1 MRDHRGTLS
10 YMARRRFFVDAV
22 HNGRALLTG
31 DDAKHLRQVLRAEA
45 GQRYELCDNESVYLG
60 EIEGFTRDQVS
71 FRVLERLADEALPV
85 RLHLYLALIKFDR
98 LEWAVEKATELGVER
113 IVPVETA
120 RSEKGLERAAAKRI
134 ERWRK
139 IVRESAQQSRRGRLP
154 EVADPVSFAKALEA
168 DGLRLFLDEQ
178 PGVQPLL
185 SILPTERRA
194 SDLVSILA
202 GPEGGWTDA
211 ERAQALAAGWMP
223 AGLGHLILR
232 AETAALAGLALVSGA
247 WSAQVMV

>member
-1 MRDHRGTLS
+1 
-10 YMARRRFFVDAV
+10 MARRRFFVDTV
-22 HNGRALLTG
+22 HSGRALLTG

-45 GQRYELCDNESVYLG
+45 GQRYELSDNESVYLG
-60 EIEGFTRDQVS
+60 EIESFTRDQVS
-71 FRVLERLADEALPV
+71 FLILERLEDEALPL

-139 IVRESAQQSRRGRLP
+139 IARESAQQSRRGRIP
-154 EVADPVSFAKALEA
+154 EIADPASFADALQA

-185 SILPTERRA
+185 SVLPAERRS
-194 SDLVSILA
+194 SDIVSLLA

-211 ERAQALAAGWMP
+211 ERSQATAAGWT
-223 AGLGHLILR
+223 ASGLGPLILR
-232 AETAALAGLALVSGA
+232 AETAALAGLAIVSAA
-247 WSAQVMV
+247 WAHTNG